1 MCGRHHC
8 FYCLW
13 CTQLNND
20 TVICNFVACSHQ
32 LASVHLAAPGPHS
45 LLVAKSVESPEWR
58 HWRVPSVQLPCGLR
72 TPGASLHNLMY
83 RVQYRRL
90 RVNDSAQTAQ
100 PQTYSPINLPSRL
113 YRLESLCCSLGICGI
128 IGFVILCHSLGLSK
142 ESNPLV
148 CARYVRAR
156 WVLALK
162 P

>member
-1 MCGRHHC
+1 MLHVLTSWLVCISLPPGLTV
-8 FYCLW
+8 CLW
-13 CTQLNND
+13 RKVWKALNGG
-20 TVICNFVACSHQ
+20 IGACPLFSCRAACARLVCQ
-32 LASVHLAAPGPHS
+32 RLADI
-45 LLVAKSVESPEWR
+45 
-58 HWRVPSVQLPCGLR
+58 
-72 TPGASLHNLMY
+72 ASLHNLMY

-156 WVLALK
+156 SLK